1 MRIYWQKEDAPNVKL
16 SIMNRRIKLIM
27 AVLAVIMLFWNTA
40 NAQKTYIVCVGVGNY
55 ASSEINHLPCS
66 KGDARS
72 IARFFHKYNNSE
84 VFMLLDKNATRSH
97 IIRVLKAQFAKSTE
111 KDEIIFAY
119 SGHGFDG
126 GITCYDTQI
135 GNDLKNV
142 VYCYEI
148 QQILRNCKA
157 RRKVMFIMSCH
168 SGSFTKKYGN
178 VKQQYDYKSKKSN
191 VMLYLSSRANESSW
205 ETNAMTRSFF
215 FEYLLKGLRGY
226 ADKNGDNLVTAR
238 ELFNYVNA
246 GVISVTDGQQHPQM
260 YGKFDDDMV
269 VVKVKD
275 YEGN

>member
-1 MRIYWQKEDAPNVKL
+1 MNPRVKF
-16 SIMNRRIKLIM
+16 II
-27 AVLAVIMLFWNTA
+27 VFLAATLLLRTNA
-40 NAQKTYIVCVGVGNY
+40 SAQKTYIVCVGLENY
-55 ASSEINHLPCS
+55 ASSDINPLPCS

-72 IARFFHKYNNSE
+72 MARFFHKYNNSE
-84 VFMLLDKNATRSH
+84 VFMLLDKNATRNH

-111 KDEIIFAY
+111 RDEIIFAY

-126 GITCYDTQI
+126 GITCYDTQTT
-135 GNDLKNV
+135 GELKNV

-157 RRKVMFIMSCH
+157 RRKMMFIMSCQ
-168 SGSFTKKYGN
+168 SGSFSKKYGN
-178 VKQQYDYKSKKSN
+178 VKQQYDYRSKKSN

-205 ETNAMTRSFF
+205 ETDMMTRSFF
-215 FEYLLKGLRGY
+215 FEYLLKGLKGY

-246 GVISVTDGQQHPQM
+246 GVISVTSGRQHPQM

-269 VVKVKD
+269 VVRVKD

>member
-1 MRIYWQKEDAPNVKL
+1 
-16 SIMNRRIKLIM
+16 MNRRIDFLV
-27 AVLAVIMLFWNTA
+27 AFLAAALLFGFSA
-40 NAQKTYIVCVGVGNY
+40 HAQKTYIVCVGLENY
-55 ASSEINHLPCS
+55 DNGQNPLPCS

-72 IARFFHKYNNSE
+72 IANFFHKYNGSE
-84 VFMLLDKNATRSH
+84 VFMLLDKNATRDH

-126 GITCYDTQI
+126 GITCYDT
-135 GNDLKNV
+135 KNV
-142 VYCYEI
+142 IYCYEV
-148 QQILRNCKA
+148 QQILRSCKA
-157 RRKVMFIMSCH
+157 RRKIMFIMSCH

-178 VKQQYDYKSKKSN
+178 VRQNQDYKSKKSN
-191 VMLYLSSRANESSW
+191 VMLYLSSRANEYSW
-205 ETNAMTRSFF
+205 EMNTMTRSFF
-215 FEYLLKGLRGY
+215 FEYLIKGLKGY

-246 GVISVTDGQQHPQM
+246 GVISVTQGKQHPQM

-275 YEGN
+275 YGGN

>member
-1 MRIYWQKEDAPNVKL
+1 
-16 SIMNRRIKLIM
+16 MNLKTEIQT
-27 AVLAVIMLFWNTA
+27 VLLVAFLLLKVNA
-40 NAQKTYIVCVGVGNY
+40 YAQKTYIVCVGLGNY
-55 ASSEINHLPCS
+55 ASSEINPLPCS
-66 KGDARS
+66 RGDARS
-72 IARFFHKYNNSE
+72 MAKFFHKYNNSE

-246 GVISVTDGQQHPQM
+246 GVISVTDGLQHPQM